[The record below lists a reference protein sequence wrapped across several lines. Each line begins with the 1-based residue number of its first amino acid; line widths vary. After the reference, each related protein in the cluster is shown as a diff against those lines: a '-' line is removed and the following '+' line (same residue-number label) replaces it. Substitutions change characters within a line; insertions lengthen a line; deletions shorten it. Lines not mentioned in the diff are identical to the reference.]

1 MDRLLTVTHH
11 DAMVGSC
18 NGYAGGKEDC
28 GVKKRDLKWVKG
40 LDPGRGSEAP
50 ELGGWGQAGV
60 VEGSEEA

>member
-1 MDRLLTVTHH
+1 
-11 DAMVGSC
+11 MVGSC